1 MIEKILYDY
10 LNDQGIAAYMQI
22 PKNPPSEYVLL
33 EKTGSS
39 RTNHINSATIAL
51 QSYADSLYS
60 AALLN
65 EEVKAVMDN
74 SIELDEICS
83 ASLSGDY
90 NFTDTTT
97 KKYRYQAVYNV
108 VHY

>member
-1 MIEKILYDY
+1 MIEKTLYDY
-10 LNDQGIAAYMQI
+10 LTEKGITVYMQV

-39 RTNHINSATIAL
+39 KTNQIYSATIAL

-60 AALLN
+60 AATLN
-65 EEVKAVMDN
+65 EEVKAAMDD
-74 SIELDEICS
+74 SIELDEICD
-83 ASLSGDY
+83 ASLNSDY
-90 NFTDTTT
+90 NFTDAET
-97 KKYRYQAVYNV
+97 KKYRYQAVYDI